1 MVRMTNTYITA
12 GHDDPEAIIADTD
25 SGVYVAQL
33 GGGQVNTATGD
44 FVFGMT
50 EAYLI
55 ENGEITDP
63 IREGNLI
70 GNGPEVLTASTGSA
84 TTAMGSP
91 GTCGKDGQ
99 VFRSATAPRRFGSR
113 RSPSA
118 VRPPDR
124 CRNSLTSPPRVAG
137 WANDGEQVEAF
148 VVHETETEVRAYE
161 GEVESFTRAESQGVG
176 VRVIVDGK
184 QGYAYAGTLDD
195 TALQET
201 LREARDNAS
210 FAEPDEFNGLAVPDG
225 VEPAS
230 LELWSDTV
238 GRSRPRTRSPW
249 RSSSSGRRSQP
260 KPGSRVSS
268 RPNTSTLRTSRR
280 LPPRRVSPLRPERPV
295 ATSPCTRSPKPTAR
309 PRPVSGSRSAAT
321 RVNLTRPSP
330 PPMPPTGPLG
340 FLGRRSRERTAHR
353 RVRPVGDRSIPRH
366 RRSHPHR

>member
-1 MVRMTNTYITA
+1 MSELL
-12 GHDDPEAIIADTD
+12 DIAT
-25 SGVYVAQL
+25 
-33 GGGQVNTATGD
+33 
-44 FVFGMT
+44 
-50 EAYLI
+50 
-55 ENGEITDP
+55 
-63 IREGNLI
+63 
-70 GNGPEVLTASTGSA
+70 
-84 TTAMGSP
+84 
-91 GTCGKDGQ
+91 
-99 VFRSATAPRRFGSR
+99 
-113 RSPSA
+113 
-118 VRPPDR
+118 
-124 CRNSLTSPPRVAG
+124 RVAG

-238 GRSRPRTRSPW
+238 GAFPTEDKIALAIELERAALAAETRI
-249 RSSSSGRRSQP
+249 SGIESAEYIDTAYE
-260 KPGSRVSS
+260 SA
-268 RPNTSTLRTSRR
+268 
-280 LPPRRVSPLRPERPV
+280 V
-295 ATSPCTRSPKPTAR
+295 ATSTGIAAAAR
-309 PRPVSGSRSAAT
+309 ETGCYVSVYTLAEADGETQTGFGSRSAAT

-340 FLGRRSRERTAHR
+340 FLGRRSQGANGSPSCSTR
-353 RVRPVGDRSIPRH
+353 G
-366 RRSHPHR
+366 